1 MASAANQGVPGAN
14 GKEMFHDPSRLR
26 LILCLMLALVT
37 IVLYNPI
44 SHAPFLNY
52 DDNSYVTENFHVR
65 AGLTWN
71 TVVWAF
77 TTNAESN
84 WHPLTWISHALDVQ
98 LFGLNPAGPHYVNV
112 LLHATNVLLLF
123 LILEAATKFTW
134 RSFVVA
140 ALFAVHPINVESVAW
155 IAERKN
161 VLSMLFFLCAIAAY
175 GWYARKPAIGR
186 YVVVAVCFALGL
198 MAKPQVITLPF
209 LLLLLDYWPL
219 ERIATPQSFP
229 IGLFLEKIPLFLL
242 AAGSAWM
249 TMKAQA
255 GAMHVEYPLTV
266 RLENAAISYLKYIG
280 DAFWPAGLA
289 ALYPHPGLS
298 VNALHALLAALALA
312 VITLLAILSWHR
324 YFFVGWLWFLGALV
338 PMIGLVQVGVQ
349 ARADRYAYIPLLGI
363 FVVACWGSADLFK
376 KLRVPAAVPVVVA
389 GIAIIALAVSA
400 HRQIAYWKDNLTLWT
415 HTLEV
420 THNNFLAEDSLA
432 TALVAQG
439 SMDDAATHFEA
450 AIKINPSDP
459 IATINLGVY
468 DQLHQNYSAAVARYE
483 TIPRLTQNPRLR
495 ARALTNQGYVYYSL
509 KNYDRAQQS
518 FAATVQESPENPQ
531 ALLGLGLVAQMSG
544 QWQEAVENYA
554 RAVRLSPSDV
564 GYLLLA
570 QALEH
575 QGRGDDAK
583 AAQAAAEQI
592 SRNVGAASSQVQ
604 RLLAP

>member
-1 MASAANQGVPGAN
+1 
-14 GKEMFHDPSRLR
+14 
-26 LILCLMLALVT
+26 MLALVT

-44 SHAPFLNY
+44 SHSPFLNY

-98 LFGLNPAGPHYVNV
+98 LFGLNPAGPHYINV
-112 LLHATNVLLLF
+112 LLHATNALLLF

-161 VLSMLFFLCAIAAY
+161 VLSMLFFLCALAAY
-175 GWYARKPAIGR
+175 GWYARKPGIGR
-186 YVVVAVCFALGL
+186 YVAVAVCFAFGL

-219 ERIATPQSFP
+219 ERIATPRSLP
-229 IGLFLEKIPLFLL
+229 RLMVEKIPLFLM

-255 GAMHVEYPLTV
+255 GALHVEYPLTV
-266 RLENAAISYLKYIG
+266 RLENAAISYLKYMG
-280 DAFWPAGLA
+280 AAFWPAGLA
-289 ALYPHPGLS
+289 PLYPHPGLA
-298 VNALHALLAALALA
+298 VNALHAFLAALVLA
-312 VITLLAILSWHR
+312 AITLLAVLSRQR
-324 YFFVGWLWFLGALV
+324 YPVVGWLWFLGALV

-349 ARADRYAYIPLLGI
+349 ARADRYAYIPFLGI
-363 FVVACWGSADLFK
+363 FVIACWGSADLFK

-389 GIAIIALAVSA
+389 GVAIIAFAVSA
-400 HRQIAYWKDNLTLWT
+400 HRQIGYWKDNLTLWT

-420 THNNFLAEDSLA
+420 TGNNFLAEDSLA

-439 SMDDAATHFEA
+439 SMDEADIHFKA
-450 AIKINPSDP
+450 AIKINPEDP

-483 TIPRLTQNPRLR
+483 TIPRLTQNSRLR
-495 ARALTNQGYVYYSL
+495 ARALTNQGYAYYSL

-518 FAATVQESPENPQ
+518 FAATIQESPENPQ

-544 QWQEAVENYA
+544 RSQEAVENYA

-575 QGRGDDAK
+575 QGRSDDAK
-583 AAQAAAEQI
+583 TAQAAAEQI
-592 SRNVGAASSQVQ
+592 SRNLGSAGLQVQ